1 MEPDFRDEADLED
14 RLSRPD
20 EGVVEALRPLRGDL
34 VLLGAA
40 GKMGP
45 TLARMARRAL
55 DAAGSKSQVI
65 AAARFSEARAR
76 EVIEK
81 AGVKTVACDLLDRA
95 QVDRLPDAGAVL
107 YMIGQKFGTT
117 GDEGTTWAVNTVVP
131 GNAAERYRG
140 VPTVV
145 FSTGNVYPLVPV
157 ASGGATEETP
167 PGPVGEYAAS
177 ALGRER
183 VYEFMAKR
191 HGTPVCVYRLNY
203 AVEPRYGVLADLAL
217 KIRDG
222 VPVDLRMGHANVIW
236 QGDANAAALKCLGL
250 AKNPPDRL
258 NVTGPRVESVRELA
272 GRLGELLG
280 RKPVLEGTEQPTA
293 LLSNAARMVKLF
305 GEPRVSTDQALAWTA
320 AWVKSGGRSLNKPSH
335 FETRDGKF

>member
-1 MEPDFRDEADLED
+1 MDAPFRDEAELEE

-20 EGVVEALRPLRGDL
+20 EGVVETLRGLKGDL

-55 DAAGSKSQVI
+55 DAAGSKSAVI
-65 AAARFSEARAR
+65 AAARFSDARAKDSLER
-76 EVIEK
+76 
-81 AGVKTVACDLLDRA
+81 AGVKTVSCDLLDRA

-117 GDEGTTWAVNTVVP
+117 GAEGATWAVNTVVP

-157 ASGGATEETP
+157 ASGGATEETA

-183 VYEFMAKR
+183 VYEFMSER
-191 HGTPVCVYRLNY
+191 HGTPICVYRLNY
-203 AVEPRYGVLADLAL
+203 AVETRYGVLVDVAL
-217 KIRDG
+217 KVRDG
-222 VPVDLRMGHANVIW
+222 IPVDLRMGHANVIW
-236 QGDANAAALKCLGL
+236 QGDANAVALRCLGL
-250 AKNPPDRL
+250 ARRPAERL
-258 NVTGPRVESVRELA
+258 NVTGPRVESVREVA

-280 RKPVLEGTEQPTA
+280 RKPVLEGNEQPTA
-293 LLSNAARMVKLF
+293 LLSNAAKMVRLL
-305 GEPRVSTDQALAWTA
+305 GAPRVGTDQMVSWIA
-320 AWVKSGGRSLNKPSH
+320 AWVKSGGRSLGKPSH

>member
-1 MEPDFRDEADLED
+1 MEPAFRDEDDLED

-20 EGVVEALRPLRGDL
+20 EGVVEALRKLRGDL

-55 DAAGSKSQVI
+55 DAVGSKSAVI

-76 EVIEK
+76 QVLEK

-145 FSTGNVYPLVPV
+145 FSTGNVYPLTPV
-157 ASGGATEETP
+157 ASGGAAEETP

-183 VYEFMAKR
+183 VYDFMA
-191 HGTPVCVYRLNY
+191 
-203 AVEPRYGVLADLAL
+203 
-217 KIRDG
+217 
-222 VPVDLRMGHANVIW
+222 
-236 QGDANAAALKCLGL
+236 
-250 AKNPPDRL
+250 
-258 NVTGPRVESVRELA
+258 
-272 GRLGELLG
+272 
-280 RKPVLEGTEQPTA
+280 
-293 LLSNAARMVKLF
+293 
-305 GEPRVSTDQALAWTA
+305 
-320 AWVKSGGRSLNKPSH
+320 
-335 FETRDGKF
+335 

>member
-1 MEPDFRDEADLED
+1 MEAAFRDEDDLED

-34 VLLGAA
+34 LLLGAA

-55 DAAGSKSQVI
+55 DAVGSKSAVI
-65 AAARFSEARAR
+65 AAARFSDPRSR
-76 EVIEK
+76 EVLER

-183 VYEFMAKR
+183 VYEFMARR

-203 AVEPRYGVLADLAL
+203 AVEPRYGVIADLAL

-236 QGDANAAALKCLGL
+236 QGDANAVALRCLGL
-250 AKNPPDRL
+250 AKNPIERL

-272 GRLGELLG
+272 GRLGERLG
-280 RKPVLEGTEQPTA
+280 RAPVLEGSEQPTA
-293 LLSNAARMVKLF
+293 LLSNAAKMVRLF
-305 GEPRVSTDQALAWTA
+305 GAPTVSTGQVLDWVA
-320 AWVKSGGRSLNKPSH
+320 AWVKSGGRSLGKPSH

>member
-1 MEPDFRDEADLED
+1 MPALRDEEDLEE

-20 EGVVEALRPLRGDL
+20 ERVVDALRPLRGDL

-45 TLARMARRAL
+45 SLARMARRAL
-55 DAAGSKSQVI
+55 DEAGSTASVI
-65 AAARFSEARAR
+65 AAARFSDPRAR
-76 EVIEK
+76 EALER

-107 YMIGQKFGTT
+107 YMIGQKFGTSEDA
-117 GDEGTTWAVNTVVP
+117 GSTWAVNTVAP
-131 GNAAERYRG
+131 ANAAERYRG
-140 VPTVV
+140 APTVV

-183 VYEFMAKR
+183 VWEFMARR
-191 HGTPVCVYRLNY
+191 HGTPVCMYRLNY

-217 KIRDG
+217 KVRDG
-222 VPVDLRMGHANVIW
+222 AAVDLRMGHANVIW
-236 QGDANAAALKCLGL
+236 QGDANAAALRCLGL
-250 AKNPPDRL
+250 ARNPPERL
-258 NVTGPRVESVRELA
+258 NVTGTRVESVRELA
-272 GRLGELLG
+272 VRLGERLG
-280 RKPVLEGTEQPTA
+280 RAPVLEGREEPTA
-293 LLSNAARMVKLF
+293 LLSNAAKMARLF
-305 GEPRVSTDQALAWTA
+305 GEPSVSTDEALDWVA
-320 AWVKSGGRSLNKPSH
+320 AWVKSGGRSLGKPSH
-335 FETRDGKF
+335 FETRDGRF